1 MTQPTSPFKALLNTE
16 ASASVLRLSTAQM
29 LDAPEN
35 SAIRDIWLLP
45 PDNPRLHAGRRVA
58 VVATDG
64 IEEIELNTV
73 LYYFR
78 SRGAQVDLIA
88 PKNPSYPYF
97 YGLQV
102 PAVRE
107 THILTITFIAIGGW
121 IRFDRRLEEASAK
134 DYDVVIVPGGVWNP
148 DTLRGDAKAI
158 GFVQEAAAGGKIVA
172 AICHGPWVL
181 SDAG

>member
-88 PKNPSYPYF
+88 PKKPSYP
-97 YGLQV
+97 
-102 PAVRE
+102 
-107 THILTITFIAIGGW
+107 
-121 IRFDRRLEEASAK
+121 
-134 DYDVVIVPGGVWNP
+134 
-148 DTLRGDAKAI
+148 
-158 GFVQEAAAGGKIVA
+158 
-172 AICHGPWVL
+172 
-181 SDAG
+181 